1 MRLYK
6 SAYIQFFT
14 IIFVYK
20 YSLHSKRV
28 NTSIYCHTFNIV
40 FQKRSQQKR
49 TTFVASTH
57 FNKLEILNILLNN
70 EYSSQKIKSSPLKI
84 EFYRGNA
91 SLTVVCTV
99 VNLLLKQGT
108 VARLVNCE
116 VGKNHVRKIWR
127 DSKQYESITKSLSQF
142 STDAMDEKSKLE
154 T

>member
-84 EFYRGNA
+84 DILQRQCLFNC
-91 SLTVVCTV
+91 STV

-116 VGKNHVRKIWR
+116 VGKNHVRKI
-127 DSKQYESITKSLSQF
+127 
-142 STDAMDEKSKLE
+142 
-154 T
+154 